1 MVRRGTVVN
10 GVIVPDGPSL
20 PEGTKVYFDP
30 CEDSPFTDE
39 TYEEFLESLRQ
50 SIEETKAGVKGYT
63 LEEVRAS
70 MKEELRR
77 FAKEK
82 AEGGTCSAR
91 SA

>member
-39 TYEEFLESLRQ
+39 TYEEFIESLRE
-50 SIEETKAGVKGYT
+50 SIAAAKAGDVG
-63 LEEVRAS
+63 EPAEVVFAQIR
-70 MKEELRR
+70 EELRQH
-77 FAKEK
+77 ASK
-82 AEGGTCSAR
+82 AR
-91 SA
+91 K